1 MNRAGPACSPRK
13 KGESATGNS
22 NNYKTLN
29 NSSPAKKKAPTAS
42 VPKVGRRKQVLQP
55 KADPDAATIGSR
67 SPSVRKDTSAIKS
80 EQRQLSEL
88 IRGHFHY
95 EGSSSEQDDLV
106 RRSPRFKADLSTTS
120 QDNSGADSEIK
131 GSVIS
136 VNGSTVSPRK
146 LQDLATAFQV
156 RITKIA
162 SPGKA
167 SPADRDTRGPN
178 KKILAEKR
186 PASRS
191 PSAKRQKKKCKKV
204 DNNTTKVDNNT
215 SRRIKKARGSSKSG
229 KKPEQKQQEKKPEQ
243 KQQEKKNIDC
253 DISSSETV
261 LNTEQTADTS
271 DKLKKKPIVL
281 LTRLKQYQLSSP
293 KKDDSTEIKVA
304 ESITDIESKED
315 STEEDQDTAIE
326 RVKRKLSF
334 DDSDHLVEESVTV
347 DCHSELT
354 SEVKLQDETPHK
366 LNTESFSDTAQ
377 VVNTESSSD
386 TAQVVLES
394 KDIRCDSETHTAVV
408 QETSCELANAIEPSL
423 AQEPMSASED
433 VAQEADSAEITM
445 SEELVKKDL
454 VVSPKETPGRSP
466 STAVGSIDD
475 VSKPLRFHD
484 SEMPMNADKIEMK
497 LDEVP
502 EAVVNGADKDVEND
516 PHTTEGADD
525 HCLPLV
531 TDREKTVTN
540 EESSAPGPSSHLPDS
555 IESCSVESEGTN
567 DASMSATIPASEEQ
581 AQQAPTQVEDAE
593 QRNAIDS
600 HSNHPLPEP
609 TELPKPVV
617 KERTNRRKAKCPA
630 KIPRQEVMLEHHDA
644 PFELDDHEGDIPMD
658 EDDEFMME
666 MGEEDMNDAEHWME
680 DAVEEVRSRKG
691 RRKATTP
698 RPNRQAASPGRHD
711 VAYVSLNE
719 ANPPV
724 RHLLNHESPEDAGD
738 VQPNSANQYQA
749 YLRELLPPMANSGS
763 QGPTSPPPQG
773 SGMPRQLAMYPMHST
788 RMPRQDEESAGEEER
803 SSLPPFARRVGEDD
817 SLPPN
822 FMDNRMARQQEMGE
836 QQSPEEGQGRYRREF
851 HRVPYSKW
859 VLTMLEHAYQEGM
872 GYVRST
878 KKFELSM
885 ATGLSS
891 RQIKVWFQ
899 NRRAKDRKLK
909 KRGKLPFKPSFN
921 RGRRSHEEENES
933 GDGAD
938 AADFDVKSENAPVY
952 RKPVID
958 SDVDGADRSHKLQLQ
973 TPMVTPATHSQ
984 ASAAPVH
991 VSATSSSESKHPE
1004 PLNLVRRS
1012 SDSRTDT
1019 VRARLKAMMQEK
1031 SDPAPPQQSDDRR
1044 DDPNNNAPLNLVVP
1058 KSQPEQPPATSA
1070 SSTRSSPPTSAQQ
1083 QQQQMDQVRAAMMGA
1098 AGAASSPF
1106 IPVPGAF
1113 FVPMID
1119 PGFVFYGQLGSH
1131 IRWHTPPGV
1140 QGAADM
1146 GQIRPNLAA
1155 AGPGGMMA
1163 QGAKLPS
1170 ASPGGQ
1176 PPLPPPDE
1184 VKAAQAK
1191 RHLLLPGYG
1200 YKDMR
1205 STHERIRTPNRYR
1218 TPYTDEQTQ
1227 ALEHEY
1233 RAHGGFISIT
1243 RKEELSKSLCLSY
1256 RQIKIWFQNR
1266 RAKERRQHKRAAKD
1280 GLPYGMGSPP
1290 RNDGTSSNDGQGDS
1304 INDMTRSLT
1313 SDTDVDKRVMED
1325 FRDDDDY
1332 DDDDD
1337 DMMERSR
1344 EWESGPDTSQDSLHL
1359 QPQEQD
1365 APQPPTA
1372 QESAAQEHAMEAVVP
1387 TSEGV
1392 AASSEEK
1399 PQMNVSQTEKEPAPP
1414 AKPEEAAA
1422 KDDDEAMFYD
1432 VDSDHALQIVEEP
1445 EEEEQEAETVSAPK
1459 VVEKQ
1464 DNRHANPDTTAVVPQ
1479 PPEVFFQNLELM
1491 RRQRVDSNRSQYS
1504 REQIKTLEAEFN
1516 VHAGFISSKRRSE
1529 LSESLGLTTHQ
1540 IKVWFQNRRAKERR
1554 HMQKYGEGDPIALSF
1569 LAPGMMGKVP
1579 MVPLSPNRQAGGH
1592 PRLQGTPTSLGTVS
1606 KAGQNEGYNNIVRAA
1621 ISPVEA
1627 TKPGDIKLGSQNH
1640 GVVVKE
1646 EPEESRDSYS
1656 SPLGLE
1662 EPHNSWLT
1670 RKTRTKFSEEQILVL
1685 ETAFANN
1692 QFPTGWVKA
1701 QLSQVTGLTMRQ
1713 IHVWFMNR
1721 RQKEKHSRKRAGRAA
1736 TSPGGRGMT
1745 PSQSRRVHWKQLA
1758 KALTPA
1764 QIRENQERQAAAG
1777 VPSQI
1782 LPTTSVVNPAPV
1794 STAAQFTAAAPLHL
1808 PAPAT
1813 TPPTRRQ
1820 TPDTLKSLQQQ
1831 KPADRGA
1838 SVSSPADQ
1846 GPMDLTKKESSP
1858 PRDDK
1863 SDAADV
1869 VDMSGSPVPFIF
1881 KDDKKFILICDA
1893 LRLLSTSHLQ
1903 LMTESLR
1910 ALDVYIQRCSDLDVT
1925 KFRVLHG
1932 EVQHT
1937 AECFSIV
1944 NLDQFSSHLPQLRYI
1959 MKQHRNAQPPE
1970 TEVDGERRCYLRA
1983 AWGGKDAEEP
1993 KEKPRKER
2001 QRHVSPTTGALPPSS
2016 IVNATLQQTHPIV
2029 LPPGLPG
2036 AYPFGLPQPGMGL
2049 PFPMAKVSAVPSS
2062 YQSGLVTSSAASS
2075 QPPVRISSVFSLSQA
2090 QGGSETSIASS
2101 RNEHVSRPRMRFT
2114 QDEVEVLEGEF
2125 QRTPWP
2131 DGYVPYERRTELAVQ
2146 LGVTKSRIDAWFNH
2160 RRTKEKYGPRS
2171 QSREMRESTGAGALE
2186 EATSSSKPVTSEPV
2200 ANGAMS

>member
-1 MNRAGPACSPRK
+1 MNRAGPGCSPRK

-22 NNYKTLN
+22 NKTLN
-29 NSSPAKKKAPTAS
+29 TSPAKNKAPTNSTS
-42 VPKVGRRKQVLQP
+42 VPKLGRRKQVLQP
-55 KADPDAATIGSR
+55 KADPDATTIGSK
-67 SPSVRKDTSAIKS
+67 SPSVNKDSSAIKS

-95 EGSSSEQDDLV
+95 EGSSSEHDELV

-120 QDNSGADSEIK
+120 QDNSGADSDIK

-136 VNGSTVSPRK
+136 VTGSTVSPRK

-167 SPADRDTRGPN
+167 APADRETKGPN
-178 KKILAEKR
+178 RKTLGQKR

-191 PSAKRQKKKCKKV
+191 PSTKRQKKKSKKV
-204 DNNTTKVDNNT
+204 EDNTKVDNNT
-215 SRRIKKARGSSKSG
+215 FSQIKKARGSSK
-229 KKPEQKQQEKKPEQ
+229 
-243 KQQEKKNIDC
+243 D
-253 DISSSETV
+253 
-261 LNTEQTADTS
+261 
-271 DKLKKKPIVL
+271 
-281 LTRLKQYQLSSP
+281 R
-293 KKDDSTEIKVA
+293 DS
-304 ESITDIESKED
+304 
-315 STEEDQDTAIE
+315 
-326 RVKRKLSF
+326 
-334 DDSDHLVEESVTV
+334 
-347 DCHSELT
+347 
-354 SEVKLQDETPHK
+354 
-366 LNTESFSDTAQ
+366 
-377 VVNTESSSD
+377 
-386 TAQVVLES
+386 
-394 KDIRCDSETHTAVV
+394 
-408 QETSCELANAIEPSL
+408 
-423 AQEPMSASED
+423 
-433 VAQEADSAEITM
+433 
-445 SEELVKKDL
+445 
-454 VVSPKETPGRSP
+454 
-466 STAVGSIDD
+466 
-475 VSKPLRFHD
+475 
-484 SEMPMNADKIEMK
+484 
-497 LDEVP
+497 
-502 EAVVNGADKDVEND
+502 
-516 PHTTEGADD
+516 
-525 HCLPLV
+525 
-531 TDREKTVTN
+531 TVTN
-540 EESSAPGPSSHLPDS
+540 EESRVPGPTSHLPDS
-555 IESCSVESEGTN
+555 LESCSVESEGTN
-567 DASMSATIPASEEQ
+567 DASMPATIPASEGLGKE
-581 AQQAPTQVEDAE
+581 VEDAE
-593 QRNAIDS
+593 QSSTRDS
-600 HSNHPLPEP
+600 HSNHTIPEP
-609 TELPKPVV
+609 AELPKPVV
-617 KERTNRRKAKCPA
+617 KQRTNRRKAKCPA
-630 KIPRQEVMLEHHDA
+630 KIPRQEIMLEHHDA
-644 PFELDDHEGDIPMD
+644 QFELDDHEGDIPMD
-658 EDDEFMME
+658 EDEEERRFMME
-666 MGEEDMNDAEHWME
+666 MGEEDMNDEEHWME

-724 RHLLNHESPEDAGD
+724 RHLLNHESPDDAND

-773 SGMPRQLAMYPMHST
+773 SDMPRQLAMYPMHST
-788 RMPRQDEESAGEEER
+788 RMPRQDEESPGEEER

-817 SLPPN
+817 NLPPN
-822 FMDNRMARQQEMGE
+822 FMDNRMRQQEMGE
-836 QQSPEEGQGRYRREF
+836 QQSPEDGQQGRYRREF

-909 KRGKLPFKPSFN
+909 KRGKLPFKPTFN
-921 RGRRSHEEENES
+921 RGRRSHEEEHES
-933 GDGAD
+933 GDGAE
-938 AADFDVKSENAPVY
+938 AAEFDVKSEDAPVY

-958 SDVDGADRSHKLQLQ
+958 TDGDGADRSHKLQMHA
-973 TPMVTPATHSQ
+973 PMVTPATHSQ
-984 ASAAPVH
+984 ASVAPVH
-991 VSATSSSESKHPE
+991 VPAATSSESKVPE

-1031 SDPAPPQQSDDRR
+1031 SEPTPQQQSEDRR

-1058 KSQPEQPPATSA
+1058 KSQPEQPSSTSA
-1070 SSTRSSPPTSAQQ
+1070 SSTSSSPPSSTQQQ

-1131 IRWHTPPGV
+1131 IRWHNPPGV

-1146 GQIRPNLAA
+1146 AQIRPNLAA
-1155 AGPGGMMA
+1155 AGPSGMMA
-1163 QGAKLPS
+1163 QGAKLPT
-1170 ASPGGQ
+1170 ASPGQ

-1290 RNDGTSSNDGQGDS
+1290 RDGTSSNDGQGDS

-1313 SDTDVDKRVMED
+1313 SDTDVDRRVMED

-1337 DMMERSR
+1337 DDMMDRSR
-1344 EWESGPDTSQDSLHL
+1344 EWESGPDTSQDSMHM
-1359 QPQEQD
+1359 QD
-1365 APQPPTA
+1365 VLQPPTV
-1372 QESAAQEHAMEAVVP
+1372 QESVAQQEQVAEPAIP
-1387 TSEGV
+1387 TSQNV
-1392 AASSEEK
+1392 APSSEEK
-1399 PQMNVSQTEKEPAPP
+1399 QELNLSQTEKEPQPEKEVMSS
-1414 AKPEEAAA
+1414 AKPEETAAV

-1445 EEEEQEAETVSAPK
+1445 EEEEQQMETVSAPK
-1459 VVEKQ
+1459 VDKQ
-1464 DNRHANPDTTAVVPQ
+1464 DIRNVNPDMTAVVPQ

-1569 LAPGMMGKVP
+1569 LTPGMMGKVP

-1592 PRLQGTPTSLGTVS
+1592 PRLHGTPTSLGNVT
-1606 KAGQNEGYNNIVRAA
+1606 KAGQKDGYNNVVRAA

-1640 GVVVKE
+1640 GVVVKQ

-1777 VPSQI
+1777 VTPQA

-1794 STAAQFTAAAPLHL
+1794 STAAQFTASPVHL

-1820 TPDTLKSLQQQ
+1820 TPDTLKSLQQA
-1831 KPADRGA
+1831 KLAGGGA
-1838 SVSSPADQ
+1838 SDASPVDQ
-1846 GPMDLTKKESSP
+1846 GPMDLTKKDS

-1863 SDAADV
+1863 SDVADV

-1881 KDDKKFILICDA
+1881 KDDKKYILICDA

-2001 QRHVSPTTGALPPSS
+2001 QRHVSPTTGALPPRSLM
-2016 IVNATLQQTHPIV
+2016 NATPQLQQTHPIV
-2029 LPPGLPG
+2029 IPPGLSG
-2036 AYPFGLPQPGMGL
+2036 AYPFGLAQPGMGL

-2062 YQSGLVTSSAASS
+2062 YQSGLVSSAASS
-2075 QPPVRISSVFSLSQA
+2075 QAAVRISSVFSLSQA
-2090 QGGSETSIASS
+2090 QGGTVGKDTSIVSS

-2171 QSREMRESTGAGALE
+2171 QSREMRESGSLE
-2186 EATSSSKPVTSEPV
+2186 DATSSSKPVTSEPV

>member
-1 MNRAGPACSPRK
+1 MNRAGPGCSPRK

-22 NNYKTLN
+22 NKTLN
-29 NSSPAKKKAPTAS
+29 TSPAKNKAHTNSTS
-42 VPKVGRRKQVLQP
+42 VPKLGRRKQVLQP
-55 KADPDAATIGSR
+55 KADPDATTIGSSK
-67 SPSVRKDTSAIKS
+67 SPSVKKDSSAIKS

-95 EGSSSEQDDLV
+95 EGSSSEQDELV

-120 QDNSGADSEIK
+120 QDNSGADSDIK

-136 VNGSTVSPRK
+136 VTGSTVSPRK

-162 SPGKA
+162 SPGKVA
-167 SPADRDTRGPN
+167 PADRETRGSN
-178 KKILAEKR
+178 RKTLGQKR

-204 DNNTTKVDNNT
+204 EDNTKVENNT
-215 SRRIKKARGSSKSG
+215 SSQIKKARGSSKG
-229 KKPEQKQQEKKPEQ
+229 RKKTEQKQQVEE
-243 KQQEKKNIDC
+243 EKKNTEC

-261 LNTEQTADTS
+261 LNTEKSAEIS

-281 LTRLKQYQLSSP
+281 LRRLKQYHFS
-293 KKDDSTEIKVA
+293 KEDNNTTEIKA
-304 ESITDIESKED
+304 EESITDIQSKEEEQD
-315 STEEDQDTAIE
+315 TIEEDQDTAIE

-334 DDSDHLVEESVTV
+334 EEGDHLVEESVTSESPNV
-347 DCHSELT
+347 DSHSEQT
-354 SEVKLQDETPHK
+354 SEVDIQDETHHK
-366 LNTESFSDTAQ
+366 LNEP
-377 VVNTESSSD
+377 SSD
-386 TAQVVLES
+386 SAQNCEIVLEN
-394 KDIRCDSETHTAVV
+394 KDIRSDTDSHITVA
-408 QETSCELANAIEPSL
+408 QDTSCEVPANVIEPSTT
-423 AQEPMSASED
+423 QEPMSAED
-433 VAQEADSAEITM
+433 TVQEADTAAITM
-445 SEELVKKDL
+445 SEEMVKKDL
-454 VVSPKETPGRSP
+454 AVSQKETPVRSP
-466 STAVGSIDD
+466 SPAVGSTDD

-484 SEMPMNADKIEMK
+484 SQMPMNEDKIELK

-502 EAVVNGADKDVEND
+502 EADINGADKDVGNVS
-516 PHTTEGADD
+516 HTSQGADD
-525 HCLPLV
+525 YCLPLV
-531 TDREKTVTN
+531 TDRGSTVTN
-540 EESSAPGPSSHLPDS
+540 EESRVPGPTSHLPDS
-555 IESCSVESEGTN
+555 LESCSVESEGTN
-567 DASMSATIPASEEQ
+567 DATMPTTIPASEELGKE
-581 AQQAPTQVEDAE
+581 VEDAE
-593 QRNAIDS
+593 QSSTRDS
-600 HSNHPLPEP
+600 HSNHTIPEP
-609 TELPKPVV
+609 AELPKPVV

-630 KIPRQEVMLEHHDA
+630 KIPRQEIMLEHHDA
-644 PFELDDHEGDIPMD
+644 SFELDDHEGDIPMD
-658 EDDEFMME
+658 EDEEERRFMME
-666 MGEEDMNDAEHWME
+666 MGEEDMNDEEHWME

-724 RHLLNHESPEDAGD
+724 RHLLNHESPDDAND

-773 SGMPRQLAMYPMHST
+773 SDMPRQLAMYPMHST
-788 RMPRQDEESAGEEER
+788 RMPRQDEESPGEEER

-817 SLPPN
+817 NLPPN
-822 FMDNRMARQQEMGE
+822 FMDNRMRQQEMGE
-836 QQSPEEGQGRYRREF
+836 QQSPEDGQQGRYRREF

-909 KRGKLPFKPSFN
+909 KRGKLPFKPTFN
-921 RGRRSHEEENES
+921 RGRRSHEEEHES
-933 GDGAD
+933 GDGAE
-938 AADFDVKSENAPVY
+938 ASEFDVKSEDAPVY

-958 SDVDGADRSHKLQLQ
+958 TDGDGADRSHKLQMHA
-973 TPMVTPATHSQ
+973 PMVTPATHSQ
-984 ASAAPVH
+984 ASVAPVH
-991 VSATSSSESKHPE
+991 VPAATSSESKVPE

-1031 SDPAPPQQSDDRR
+1031 SEPTPHQQSEDRR

-1058 KSQPEQPPATSA
+1058 KSQPEQPPSTSA
-1070 SSTRSSPPTSAQQ
+1070 SSASSSPPSSAQQQQ

-1131 IRWHTPPGV
+1131 IRWHNPPGV

-1146 GQIRPNLAA
+1146 AQIRPNLAA
-1155 AGPGGMMA
+1155 AGPSGMMA
-1163 QGAKLPS
+1163 QGAKLS
-1170 ASPGGQ
+1170 TASPGQ

-1290 RNDGTSSNDGQGDS
+1290 RDGTSSNDGQGDS

-1313 SDTDVDKRVMED
+1313 SDTDVDRRVMED

-1337 DMMERSR
+1337 DDDMMDGSR
-1344 EWESGPDTSQDSLHL
+1344 EWESGPDTSQDSMHL
-1359 QPQEQD
+1359 QN
-1365 APQPPTA
+1365 ALQPPTV
-1372 QESAAQEHAMEAVVP
+1372 QESVAQQEQVAEPAIP
-1387 TSEGV
+1387 TSQNV
-1392 AASSEEK
+1392 ASSSDEK
-1399 PQMNVSQTEKEPAPP
+1399 QELNLSQTEKEAQIEKEAVSS
-1414 AKPEEAAA
+1414 AKPEETAAV

-1445 EEEEQEAETVSAPK
+1445 EEEEQQMETVSAPK
-1459 VVEKQ
+1459 VDKQ
-1464 DNRHANPDTTAVVPQ
+1464 DIRNVNPDMTAVVPQ

-1569 LAPGMMGKVP
+1569 LTPGMMGKVP

-1592 PRLQGTPTSLGTVS
+1592 PRLHGTPTSLGNVT
-1606 KAGQNEGYNNIVRAA
+1606 KAGQKDGYNNVVRAA

-1640 GVVVKE
+1640 GVVVKQ
-1646 EPEESRDSYS
+1646 EPEESRDCYS

-1777 VPSQI
+1777 VTSQA
-1782 LPTTSVVNPAPV
+1782 LPTTSVVHPAPV
-1794 STAAQFTAAAPLHL
+1794 STAAQFTASPVHL

-1820 TPDTLKSLQQQ
+1820 TPDTLKSLQQA
-1831 KPADRGA
+1831 KLADGGA
-1838 SVSSPADQ
+1838 PDASPADQ
-1846 GPMDLTKKESSP
+1846 GPMDLTKKDS

-1863 SDAADV
+1863 SDVADV

-1881 KDDKKFILICDA
+1881 KDDKKYILICDA

-2016 IVNATLQQTHPIV
+2016 LMNATPQLQQTHPIV
-2029 LPPGLPG
+2029 IPPGLSG
-2036 AYPFGLPQPGMGL
+2036 AYPFGLAQPGMGL

-2062 YQSGLVTSSAASS
+2062 YQSGLVSSAASS
-2075 QPPVRISSVFSLSQA
+2075 QAAVRISSVFSLSQA
-2090 QGGSETSIASS
+2090 QGGTVGKDTSIVSS

-2171 QSREMRESTGAGALE
+2171 QSREMRESGTLE
-2186 EATSSSKPVTSEPV
+2186 DATSSSKPVTSEPV

>member
-22 NNYKTLN
+22 NKTLN
-29 NSSPAKKKAPTAS
+29 NSPAKKKAPTATS
-42 VPKVGRRKQVLQP
+42 VPKLGRRKQVLQP
-55 KADPDAATIGSR
+55 KADPDAATISSK
-67 SPSVRKDTSAIKS
+67 SPSVNKDSSAIKS

-120 QDNSGADSEIK
+120 QDNSGAGSEIK

-136 VNGSTVSPRK
+136 VNGDTVSPRK

-167 SPADRDTRGPN
+167 SLAERETGCPN
-178 KKILAEKR
+178 KKTEGEKKR
-186 PASRS
+186 SASRS

-204 DNNTTKVDNNT
+204 DNNSKVYNNT
-215 SRRIKKARGSSKSG
+215 SRQIKKPRGSSKSG
-229 KKPEQKQQEKKPEQ
+229 KKPEQKQKEK
-243 KQQEKKNIDC
+243 NTDC
-253 DISSSETV
+253 DISSSEPVST
-261 LNTEQTADTS
+261 TEETADTN

-281 LTRLKQYQLSSP
+281 LRRLKQYQFSSP
-293 KKDDSTEIKVA
+293 KKDDSTEIQA
-304 ESITDIESKED
+304 EESITVIETKEENQD
-315 STEEDQDTAIE
+315 TVEEDQDTLIE

-334 DDSDHLVEESVTV
+334 DDGDHLVEERVKSDLANV
-347 DCHSELT
+347 DSHSELT
-354 SEVKLQDETPHK
+354 SEVQLQDEAPHTQ
-366 LNTESFSDTAQ
+366 NAEP
-377 VVNTESSSD
+377 SSD
-386 TAQVVLES
+386 TAQNCEVVLEN
-394 KDIRCDSETHTAVV
+394 KDIHCDTESHITAV
-408 QETSCELANAIEPSL
+408 QDTSCELPDAIEPS
-423 AQEPMSASED
+423 ATQEPISAQD
-433 VAQEADSAEITM
+433 TAQEADTAAITM
-445 SEELVKKDL
+445 SEEMVKKDL
-454 VVSPKETPGRSP
+454 AVSQKETPGRSP
-466 STAVGSIDD
+466 SPAVGSTDD
-475 VSKPLRFHD
+475 ASKPLRFHD
-484 SEMPMNADKIEMK
+484 SQMPMNADKIEMK

-502 EAVVNGADKDVEND
+502 EGDINGTDKDVENV
-516 PHTTEGADD
+516 PLTSQGADD
-525 HCLPLV
+525 YCLPLV
-531 TDREKTVTN
+531 TDRDSTVTN
-540 EESSAPGPSSHLPDS
+540 EESRVPVPSCHLPDS
-555 IESCSVESEGTN
+555 VENCGVESEGTN
-567 DASMSATIPASEEQ
+567 DASMSATIPASEEP
-581 AQQAPTQVEDAE
+581 AQEVSKQVEDAE
-593 QRNAIDS
+593 QNSTRDS
-600 HSNHPLPEP
+600 HCNHPLPEP

-630 KIPRQEVMLEHHDA
+630 KIPRQELMLEHHDA
-644 PFELDDHEGDIPMD
+644 PFELDDHEGHIPMD
-658 EDDEFMME
+658 EDEEERQFMME
-666 MGEEDMNDAEHWME
+666 MGEEDMNDADHWME

-719 ANPPV
+719 ANPPM
-724 RHLLNHESPEDAGD
+724 RHLLNHEDEASD
-738 VQPNSANQYQA
+738 VQANPTNQYQA

-773 SGMPRQLAMYPMHST
+773 GGMPRQLAMYPMHST

-822 FMDNRMARQQEMGE
+822 FMDNRMVRQHEMGE
-836 QQSPEEGQGRYRREF
+836 QQSPEDGQHSRYRREF

-938 AADFDVKSENAPVY
+938 AADFDVKSEDAPVY

-958 SDVDGADRSHKLQLQ
+958 SDGDAADRSHKMQMHA
-973 TPMVTPATHSQ
+973 PMVTPATHSQ
-984 ASAAPVH
+984 ASVAPVH
-991 VSATSSSESKHPE
+991 VPAASSSSESKHPE

-1031 SDPAPPQQSDDRR
+1031 SDPTPPQQSEDRR
-1044 DDPNNNAPLNLVVP
+1044 DDPNNNAPLNLVVA
-1058 KSQPEQPPATSA
+1058 KSQPEQTPATSA
-1070 SSTRSSPPTSAQQ
+1070 SSTRSSPPTAA

-1098 AGAASSPF
+1098 AGAAQSPF

-1131 IRWHTPPGV
+1131 IRWHNPPGV
-1140 QGAADM
+1140 QRAADM

-1155 AGPGGMMA
+1155 AGPSGMMA

-1170 ASPGGQ
+1170 ASPGQ

-1290 RNDGTSSNDGQGDS
+1290 RTDGTSSNDGQGDS

-1313 SDTDVDKRVMED
+1313 SDTDVDRRVMED

-1337 DMMERSR
+1337 DDMMDRSR
-1344 EWESGPDTSQDSLHL
+1344 EWESGPDTSQDSM
-1359 QPQEQD
+1359 QEQY
-1365 APQPPTA
+1365 APQPLTV
-1372 QESAAQEHAMEAVVP
+1372 QESVAPEAEQVAEPAIP
-1387 TSEGV
+1387 TTESV

-1399 PQMNVSQTEKEPAPP
+1399 QEVNVSQTEEEAVPS
-1414 AKPEEAAA
+1414 AKPEEPAAAA

-1445 EEEEQEAETVSAPK
+1445 EEEEQKTETVSAPK
-1459 VVEKQ
+1459 VDEQ
-1464 DNRHANPDTTAVVPQ
+1464 DNRNVNPDMTAVVPQ
-1479 PPEVFFQNLELM
+1479 PPEVFFQHLELM

-1569 LAPGMMGKVP
+1569 LTPGMMGKVP

-1592 PRLQGTPTSLGTVS
+1592 PRLHGTPTSLGNVG
-1606 KAGQNEGYNNIVRAA
+1606 KAGQKDGYNNIVRAA

-1721 RQKEKHSRKRAGRAA
+1721 RQKEKHSRKRAGRAT

-1777 VPSQI
+1777 VPSQA

-1794 STAAQFTAAAPLHL
+1794 STAAQFTASPVHL
-1808 PAPAT
+1808 SAPAA

-1820 TPDTLKSLQQQ
+1820 TPDTLKSLQQA
-1831 KPADRGA
+1831 KLADGGA
-1838 SVSSPADQ
+1838 SDASPADQ
-1846 GPMDLTKKESSP
+1846 GPMDLTKKES

-1863 SDAADV
+1863 SDVADV
-1869 VDMSGSPVPFIF
+1869 VDLSGSPVPFIF
-1881 KDDKKFILICDA
+1881 KDDKKYILICDA

-1970 TEVDGERRCYLRA
+1970 TEADGERRCYLRA
-1983 AWGGKDAEEP
+1983 AWGGKDAEEA

-2016 IVNATLQQTHPIV
+2016 IMSATPQLHQSHPIV
-2029 LPPGLPG
+2029 IPPGLPG

-2075 QPPVRISSVFSLSQA
+2075 QAPVRISSVFSLSQA
-2090 QGGSETSIASS
+2090 QGGKETSMASS

-2171 QSREMRESTGAGALE
+2171 QSREMRESGALE
-2186 EATSSSKPVTSEPV
+2186 EATSSSKPMTSEPV